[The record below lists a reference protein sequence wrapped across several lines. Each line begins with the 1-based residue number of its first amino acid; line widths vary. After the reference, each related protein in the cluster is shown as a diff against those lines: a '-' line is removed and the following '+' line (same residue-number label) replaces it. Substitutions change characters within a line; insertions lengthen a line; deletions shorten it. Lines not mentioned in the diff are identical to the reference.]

1 MLEQSDT
8 MRVKKY
14 TVSSMPE
21 AMELIRMD
29 LGPNAVILHS
39 EKVRKGGIMGL
50 FGRSKLE
57 VVAAVD
63 TDLEDFPQRSRN
75 GQTDSAIQSMRDE
88 LESLKRTLTQ
98 VASTPATLSPAVP
111 RVASL
116 EDWYHRLMD
125 QGVAKP
131 LAQEIIQ
138 TVSNELSR
146 WTLDNQGVLNEHL
159 HWYLGR
165 RLAPPVPLNL
175 TPGKPHV
182 FFIVGPTGVGKTT
195 TLAKLA
201 AKFAHAPYH
210 RARVLLVTT
219 DTFRVAAIP
228 QIKAFGDI
236 LGVPVEVAYT
246 PEQLTELT
254 QTHSDKD
261 LILVDTPG
269 RSHRA
274 VQEVAA
280 LQDYLA
286 AVPHKTV
293 HLALNAGSKYEDM
306 HHIIQAFGAMPV
318 DGLIFTKIDETMS
331 LGAAYSVACERKL
344 PLSYLT
350 NGQRVPEDI
359 EVATAEFVV
368 DLLVGSVPD
377 DIRSTRAGGMAP
389 PATGSYFSPPAPP
402 APPGGLNGF
411 GKHNGSN
418 GVDAPH
424 ATFKEYRATF
434 DHPAFSGRYQ

>member
-1 MLEQSDT
+1 

-21 AMELIRMD
+21 AMEIIKMD
-29 LGPNAVILHS
+29 LGSNAVILHT
-39 EKVRKGGIMGL
+39 EKVRRGGFLGL

-57 VVAAVD
+57 VVAAID
-63 TDLEDFPQRSRN
+63 TDLEDFPQRSHN
-75 GQTDSAIQSMRDE
+75 GASDNNAIQSMRDE
-88 LESLKRTLTQ
+88 LESLKHTINQ
-98 VASTPATLSPAVP
+98 VAKTPAASTSSVP

-125 QGVAKP
+125 QGVVKP

-146 WTLDNQGVLNEHL
+146 WTLDNHGVLNEHL

-165 RLAPPVPLNL
+165 RLSPPVPLSL

-201 AKFAHAPYH
+201 AKFAHAAYH
-210 RARVLLVTT
+210 KSRVLLVTT

-228 QIKAFGDI
+228 QIKTFGDI

-246 PEQLTELT
+246 PEQLVQLT
-254 QTHSDKD
+254 QTHIDKD

-274 VQEVAA
+274 TQEVAA
-280 LQDYLA
+280 LQDYM
-286 AVPHKTV
+286 AVIPDKTV
-293 HLALNAGSKYEDM
+293 HLALNAGSKYEDL
-306 HHIIQAFGAMPV
+306 HHIIQAFSSMPI

-359 EVATAEFVV
+359 EVATAEYVV

-377 DIRSTRAGGMAP
+377 DIRSTRQPETGP
-389 PATGSYFSPPAPP
+389 PAFGAFNTAQPFKP
-402 APPGGLNGF
+402 NG
-411 GKHNGSN
+411 HQNINGMHK
-418 GVDAPH
+418 P
-424 ATFKEYRATF
+424 FIEYRHTF
-434 DHPAFSGRYQ
+434 DNPAFNGRYQ

>member
-1 MLEQSDT
+1 

-14 TVSSMPE
+14 TVKNMPE

-29 LGPNAVILHS
+29 MGPNAVILHS
-39 EKVRKGGIMGL
+39 EKIRKGGFMGM
-50 FGRSKLE
+50 FGRRKLE
-57 VVAAVD
+57 VVAAID

-75 GQTDSAIQSMRDE
+75 GQKDSAIESMRDE
-88 LESLKRTLTQ
+88 LENLKRTISQ
-98 VASTPATLSPAVP
+98 VTSTPAATPSSVP

-116 EDWYHRLMD
+116 EDWYHRLID
-125 QGVAKP
+125 QGVNKS
-131 LAQEIIQ
+131 LVQEIIQ

-165 RLAPPVPLNL
+165 NLPPPVPLYL

-182 FFIVGPTGVGKTT
+182 FFVVGPTGVGKTT

-246 PEQLTELT
+246 PEQLAELT
-254 QTHSDKD
+254 QNNNDKD

-280 LQDYLA
+280 LQDYLT

-293 HLALNAGSKYEDM
+293 HLALNAGSKHEDM
-306 HHIIQAFGAMPV
+306 HHIIHAFSGMPV

-359 EVATAEFVV
+359 EIATAEFVV

-377 DIRSTRAGGMAP
+377 DIRSTRPGSTDP
-389 PATGSYFSPPAPP
+389 PAFGSANPLHPLRPSAHPGNPGMHAPSKDYRSIFDNPA
-402 APPGGLNGF
+402 LN
-411 GKHNGSN
+411 
-418 GVDAPH
+418 
-424 ATFKEYRATF
+424 
-434 DHPAFSGRYQ
+434 GRYQ

>member
-1 MLEQSDT
+1 

-14 TVSSMPE
+14 TVNNMPE
-21 AMELIRMD
+21 ALDVIRMD

-39 EKVRKGGIMGL
+39 EKVRKGGFLGL
-50 FGRSKLE
+50 FGAKKLE

-63 TDLEDFPQRSRN
+63 TDLEDFPQPSRKGN
-75 GQTDSAIQSMRDE
+75 TDNAIQSMRDE
-88 LESLKRTLTQ
+88 LESLRHTINQ
-98 VASTPATLSPAVP
+98 VAKTPVVTTPAVP

-125 QGVAKP
+125 QGVVKP

-146 WTLDNQGVLNEHL
+146 WTLDNHGVLNEHL

-165 RLAPPVPLNL
+165 RLATPAPLTPV
-175 TPGKPHV
+175 PGKPHV

-195 TLAKLA
+195 TVAKLA
-201 AKFAHAPYH
+201 AKFAHAAYH
-210 RARVLLVTT
+210 KSRVLLVTT

-228 QIKAFGDI
+228 QIKTFGDI

-246 PEQLTELT
+246 PEQLLELT
-254 QTHSDKD
+254 QAHTDKD

-274 VQEVAA
+274 VQEVTA
-280 LQDYLA
+280 LQDYLNA
-286 AVPHKTV
+286 IPDKTV
-293 HLALNAGSKYEDM
+293 HLALNAGSKYEDL
-306 HHIIQAFGAMPV
+306 HHIIQAFGAMPI

-359 EVATAEFVV
+359 EVATAEYVV

-377 DIRSTRAGGMAP
+377 DIRSTRQLEAESPAPGIFQAAP
-389 PATGSYFSPPAPP
+389 PPKTNGHHTFN
-402 APPGGLNGF
+402 GLNQSF
-411 GKHNGSN
+411 I
-418 GVDAPH
+418 
-424 ATFKEYRATF
+424 EYRHPF
-434 DHPAFSGRYQ
+434 DTPAFNGRYQ